1 MARAGSVDVTGY
13 AAGVSGQLFGTLTGT
28 IEYARLGASWT
39 GMGRTRGL
47 RRVSPSVVRDSS
59 EWLDDVTATLQATM
73 NRDRTRVSVVY
84 RTNTAFSQA
93 EGDEPSLG
101 GRFDVQFH
109 QALPYRPLPNSQL
122 ELMFA
127 VRTLFRDP
135 QAGASHYDELLTVSP
150 PLRLIGG
157 IQVRF

>member
-1 MARAGSVDVTGY
+1 
-13 AAGVSGQLFGTLTGT
+13 
-28 IEYARLGASWT
+28 
-39 GMGRTRGL
+39 
-47 RRVSPSVVRDSS
+47 
-59 EWLDDVTATLQATM
+59 VTATLDASM

-93 EGDEPSLG
+93 DGLHPSFG
-101 GRFDVQFH
+101 GRFDVQLH
-109 QALPYRPLPNSQL
+109 QALPYRPLPDSQL

-135 QAGASHYDELLTVSP
+135 QAGSSRYDELLTVSP